1 MNIVKNC
8 NKIEVLKAWDYA
20 RTIFE
25 SEKLR
30 IAYIKAE
37 IGTGKAIFFDTTRHD
52 ATRRDDSFDYF
63 VKGLP

>member
-1 MNIVKNC
+1 M
-8 NKIEVLKAWDYA
+8 LKAWDYA

-37 IGTGKAIFFDTTRHD
+37 IGTSKLIFWYDATRRDTTRHD
-52 ATRRDDSFDYF
+52 ATTI
-63 VKGLP
+63 LTIL

>member
-1 MNIVKNC
+1 MNIVKQLYNI
-8 NKIEVLKAWDYA
+8 KVLKAWDYA

-37 IGTGKAIFFDTTRHD
+37 ISTSKPIFLYDATRHD
-52 ATRRDDSFDYF
+52 LTDATTILTIS
-63 VKGLP
+63 